1 MASQQRSDGPAA
13 NPPRAVGC
21 YAATLEDG
29 SAPSPIQPMVSHPG
43 DTHNFDHYAE
53 DHSAPT
59 AIAPHEALAF
69 SEF

>member
-1 MASQQRSDGPAA
+1 
-13 NPPRAVGC
+13 
-21 YAATLEDG
+21 
-29 SAPSPIQPMVSHPG
+29 MVSHPG